1 MQCSVKNTS
10 EYYLL
15 PGTLSVFLNDS
26 YVTKTDISDIGTG
39 DTFRCTLGM
48 DTSIQISN
56 TLTESS
62 KTSARSS
69 FVEQY
74 TTTAYVSTTT
84 IRNRHTGDYPVNIVG
99 RSSIPV
105 ASADDTRIRVFLKGP
120 AGLATAEDGVEV
132 DLRRSDGFKVKW
144 GRDLEET
151 KGANKEGK
159 FIWYGTIS
167 PGEEVVLVSKWDV
180 RAPVDVEW
188 EIQSR

>member
-1 MQCSVKNTS
+1 MKNTS
-10 EYYLL
+10 ECCLL

-26 YVTKTDISDIGTG
+26 YVTKTHISNVGTG

-48 DTSIQISN
+48 DTSIQVSN
-56 TLTESS
+56 ALTETS
-62 KTSARSS
+62 KTSAPSS

-84 IRNRHTGDYPVNIVG
+84 IRNRHTGNYPVNIIE

-105 ASADDTRIRVFLKGP
+105 ASANDTRIRVFLKRP
-120 AGLATAEDGVEV
+120 EGLATAGDGVEV
-132 DLRRSDGFKVKW
+132 DLGRSDGFKVKW

-151 KGANKEGK
+151 KGGNKEGK

-167 PGEEVVLVSKWDV
+167 PGEEVVLVSEWDV

-188 EIQSR
+188 GIQSR